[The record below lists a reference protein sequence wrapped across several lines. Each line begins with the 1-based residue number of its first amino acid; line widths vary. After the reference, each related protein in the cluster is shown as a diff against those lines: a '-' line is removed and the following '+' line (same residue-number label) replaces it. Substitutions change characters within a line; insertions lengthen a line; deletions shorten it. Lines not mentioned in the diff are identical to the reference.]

1 MIKMNASLFWQ
12 RVRNEVDSQNTS
24 FEWLYQKSK
33 IAKGTF
39 SSWRN
44 RNSYPRA
51 DAAFRIA
58 QALGVSL
65 EYLMTGLD
73 KAPEKV
79 HPDIREIFETIAVV
93 DEPDLKSVKALVK
106 TMALRY
112 NRVAGAF
119 DRQPP

>member
-1 MIKMNASLFWQ
+1 MNASLFWQ
-12 RVRNEVDSQNTS
+12 RVKKEVDSQNTS

-44 RNSYPRA
+44 RNSFPRA

-58 QALGVSL
+58 EALGVSL
-65 EYLMTGLD
+65 EYLMTGFD
-73 KAPEKV
+73 CAPEKT
-79 HPDIREIFETIAVV
+79 HPEIREIFEMISLV
-93 DEPDLKSVKALVK
+93 DEADLKSVGALVK

-112 NRVAGAF
+112 R
-119 DRQPP
+119 